1 MQSAHCPDYIPLG
14 APITARLMIAATG
27 THARRLVAALPMLA
41 CALLFGFLLAIRI
54 SAPALAQTAQ
64 STSDRITR
72 AEDQAASAHDA
83 LLRLTSQ
90 VDELQRRIGST
101 ESDCATLHAQLN
113 TASAVGM
120 AVVAI
125 FGIVA
130 TLIFK
135 KGS

>member
-1 MQSAHCPDYIPLG
+1 
-14 APITARLMIAATG
+14 
-27 THARRLVAALPMLA
+27 MLA

-54 SAPALAQTAQ
+54 SAPAMAQGPTNGE
-64 STSDRITR
+64 RITR
-72 AEDQAASAHDA
+72 AEDQAASSHEA
-83 LLRLTSQ
+83 LLQLTHQ
-90 VDELQRRIGST
+90 VEDQGTRISALQADT
-101 ESDCATLHAQLN
+101 ATLHAQLN

>member
-1 MQSAHCPDYIPLG
+1 MAV
-14 APITARLMIAATG
+14 TG
-27 THARRLVAALPMLA
+27 SHARRLVAAMPMLA

-54 SAPALAQTAQ
+54 SAPAMAQ
-64 STSDRITR
+64 STETPGEKMARVQTQQIDAHEALLQLSHQV
-72 AEDQAASAHDA
+72 EDQGTRISALQADA
-83 LLRLTSQ
+83 
-90 VDELQRRIGST
+90 
-101 ESDCATLHAQLN
+101 ATLHAQLN

-120 AVVAI
+120 AVVAV